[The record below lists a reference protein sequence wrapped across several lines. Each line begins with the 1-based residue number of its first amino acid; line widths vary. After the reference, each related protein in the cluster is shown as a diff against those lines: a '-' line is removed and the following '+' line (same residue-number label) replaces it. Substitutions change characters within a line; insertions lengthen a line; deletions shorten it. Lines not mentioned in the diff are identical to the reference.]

1 MSKRRTI
8 IRLYAGLTAEDF
20 MKENPLTML
29 AVVETTNADKF
40 NRLKFNRMDWEE
52 QKVYEA
58 YLDRPRTDYRM
69 VLSGGSF
76 YKINKTQYKA
86 LSAMFPERVL

>member
-1 MSKRRTI
+1 MSKRR
-8 IRLYAGLTAEDF
+8 IRIKLYDGLMDVEF
-20 MKENPLTML
+20 MIHNPLTML
-29 AVVETTNADKF
+29 AKVETTNADKF
-40 NRLKFNRMDWEE
+40 NRVKFNRMDWEE

-69 VLSGGSF
+69 VLAGGSF
-76 YKINKTQYKA
+76 YEINKTQYKY